1 MTDATPAQ
9 TAAPATLRSELATL
23 GRHAGTVFVGQVAVM
38 AFGLT
43 DTLVAGRHSAEALAA
58 LSVGSA
64 VYISVFVAL
73 MGVLQAQLPVWAELR
88 GAGQPLALGRSV
100 RQSLYLA
107 ALVSVAGAL
116 LLLSPGPLLQVTG
129 VPDHLRGEVRNYLLI
144 LAAALPPALLFRLY
158 GTLNQSLG
166 RPLLV
171 TLVQIGSLG
180 VKVPL
185 SIALVFGAG
194 PIPSLGLAGCAWATL
209 VVNWLM
215 VAIALWMLRTQPLYR
230 PYSLW
235 QRMERPHGP
244 TLRGFLRL
252 GIPTGLAIMVEVTS
266 FTLMALFIARLGT
279 VAAASHQI
287 AASLTA
293 LLYMVPLS
301 LGIASSARVSFWLG
315 ADDPLRARLAMRL
328 GLLLTLLLALACAGG
343 LAALHRPLA
352 VAFAAGEPAVVAAAA
367 ALLPWVAVYHFF
379 DALQAV
385 CVFVLRSFGIA
396 TASLVVYCVMLWGLG
411 LGGGYWLAYEGLPGT
426 SPLNSPQAF
435 WGAAA
440 MALALTALAF
450 SGLLR
455 MAVRSRLPAPPH

>member
-1 MTDATPAQ
+1 MASDRGTV
-9 TAAPATLRSELATL
+9 RRELAIV
-23 GRHAGTVFVGQVAVM
+23 GQHAGTVFVGQVAVM

-43 DTLVAGRHSAEALAA
+43 DTLVAGRHSVEALAA

-73 MGVLQAQLPVWAELR
+73 MGILQAQLPVWAELR
-88 GAGQPLALGRSV
+88 GAGQELALGRSV

-107 ALVSVAGAL
+107 AGVCVGGVG
-116 LLLSPGPLLQVTG
+116 LLLSPVPLLDVTG
-129 VPDHLRGEVRNYLLI
+129 VPQALRGDVRAYLAV

-166 RPLLV
+166 RPTLV
-171 TLVQIGSLG
+171 TLIQIAALA

-185 SIALVFGAG
+185 SIALVFGTG
-194 PIPSLGLAGCAWATL
+194 PLPALGLAGCAWATL

-215 VAIALWMLRTQPLYR
+215 VAIAVWMLRTSDMYHPYR
-230 PYSLW
+230 LW
-235 QRMERPHGP
+235 QRLERPHWP

-301 LGIASSARVSFWLG
+301 LGIASSARVSHWLG
-315 ADDPLRARLAMRL
+315 AGDATRARLALRL
-328 GLLLTLLLALACAGG
+328 GLGLALCLALMCGAIV
-343 LAALHRPLA
+343 AALQRPLA
-352 VAFAAGEPAVVAAAA
+352 SAFAGGEAAVVAAGA
-367 ALLPWVAVYHFF
+367 ALLPWVAVYHLF

-396 TASLVVYCVMLWGLG
+396 TASLVVYGVLLWGLG
-411 LGGGYWLAYEGLPGT
+411 LGGGYILAYIGLPGLA
-426 SPLNSPQAF
+426 PLGSAQAF
-435 WGAAA
+435 WG
-440 MALALTALAF
+440 MGALALALASMAF
-450 SGLLR
+450 LGLLR
-455 MAVRSRLPAPPH
+455 MAVRDRLQPAA

>member
-1 MTDATPAQ
+1 MSHPTSVRA
-9 TAAPATLRSELATL
+9 ELAVL

-73 MGVLQAQLPVWAELR
+73 MGVLQAQLPTWAELR
-88 GAGQPLALGRSV
+88 GARQDLALGRSV

-107 ALVSVAGAL
+107 GLVGLAGVL
-116 LLLSPGPLLQVTG
+116 LLLAPGPLLQATG
-129 VPDHLRGEVRNYLLI
+129 VPEAMRGEVRAYLAI

-171 TLVQIGSLG
+171 TLVQIASLG

-215 VAIALWMLRTQPLYR
+215 VAIALWTLRTQDLYR
-230 PYSLW
+230 PYRLW
-235 QRMERPHGP
+235 QRLERPHGP

-252 GIPTGLAIMVEVTS
+252 GVPTGLAIMVEVTS

-301 LGIASSARVSFWLG
+301 LGIASSARVSYWLG
-315 ADDPLRARLAMRL
+315 AADAARARLALRL
-328 GLLLTLLLALACAGG
+328 GLLLALLLGLVCAGG

-352 VAFAAGEPAVVAAAA
+352 ALFAAGEPAVVAAAA
-367 ALLPWVAVYHFF
+367 ALLPWVAVYHLF

-396 TASLVVYCVMLWGLG
+396 TASLMVYSLMLWGLG
-411 LGGGYWLAYEGLPGT
+411 LGGGYWLAYEGLPGLP
-426 SPLNSPQAF
+426 PLNSPQAF
-435 WGAAA
+435 WGAGAL
-440 MALALTALAF
+440 ALALTALAF
-450 SGLLR
+450 IALLR
-455 MAVRSRLPAPPH
+455 MAVRSRG